1 MTIKEV
7 ARIAGVS
14 IATVSKVINGCDEH
28 ISEATRERVRA
39 VVAKYNYIPNSVAR
53 GLKTRKSK
61 IIGIL
66 LPDITNPYFPQIVRG
81 IEDAANL
88 RGYGVV
94 FCNTGDNPDREVE
107 CYDFLR
113 SKMVDGIIFTR
124 SLKRSARNRV
134 LTEDL
139 PAVVLDRVERDDR
152 ADKACGKVYVDVR
165 RTMYDATMKLF
176 QAGCGEIACLSAAS
190 DSKSDRFLGYL
201 RALETLDLP
210 YDKSYV
216 FLDKFTEDTGYRG
229 AKAVLEHHPETDGLV
244 CGNDLIAIGALQAL
258 SELERQVP
266 RQVKV
271 IGIDNIYFSNFTT
284 PPLSTMGQPTYT
296 MGEAAASMLIDHLEY
311 GKPLFECV
319 FDHEYIQRQTV

>member
-1 MTIKEV
+1 
-7 ARIAGVS
+7 
-14 IATVSKVINGCDEH
+14 
-28 ISEATRERVRA
+28 
-39 VVAKYNYIPNSVAR
+39 
-53 GLKTRKSK
+53 
-61 IIGIL
+61 
-66 LPDITNPYFPQIVRG
+66 
-81 IEDAANL
+81 
-88 RGYGVV
+88 
-94 FCNTGDNPDREVE
+94 
-107 CYDFLR
+107 
-113 SKMVDGIIFTR
+113 
-124 SLKRSARNRV
+124 
-134 LTEDL
+134 
-139 PAVVLDRVERDDR
+139 
-152 ADKACGKVYVDVR
+152 
-165 RTMYDATMKLF
+165 MYDATMKLF